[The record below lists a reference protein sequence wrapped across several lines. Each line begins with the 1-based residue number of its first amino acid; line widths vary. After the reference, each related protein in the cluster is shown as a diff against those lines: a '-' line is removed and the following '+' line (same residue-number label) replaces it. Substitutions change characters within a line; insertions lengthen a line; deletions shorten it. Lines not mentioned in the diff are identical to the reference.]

1 VFGVKQELV
10 ADFQKVDDA
19 DEARRYGMAAPFWRV
34 DWDFVLAPAAG
45 AASREELIGRI
56 TAG

>member
-1 VFGVKQELV
+1 MDNPE
-10 ADFQKVDDA
+10 
-19 DEARRYGMAAPFWRV
+19 EARRHSMQAPFWRV